1 MKKDNTYKIASIDF
15 DLRQLEIFC
24 KVLELESFSKAAHA
38 VFLAQ
43 ASVSERIA
51 TLEGMVGTKL
61 FDRMGR
67 QVVPTAAGRFLY
79 KHACLLLEMK
89 KAACNEMQDF
99 LGIKKG
105 EIHIGGSTIPGEYIL
120 PKMVGRFHQKHPL
133 ITVKLA
139 IADTNEIEK
148 RVFKG
153 ELKLGVIGSKSS
165 HACFMSC
172 ELWGDELVLAVSAE
186 HK

>member
-1 MKKDNTYKIASIDF
+1 MKKGNHHKITSINF
-15 DLRQLEIFC
+15 DLRQLEIFR
-24 KVLELESFSKAAHA
+24 KVLELESFSKAANA

-51 TLEGMVGTKL
+51 TLEGMVGTRL

-67 QVVPTAAGRFLY
+67 QVVPTAAGKLLY

-89 KAACNEMQDF
+89 KAACNEMQEF

-120 PKMVGRFHQKHPL
+120 PKVIGRFHEKHPSVSVIL
-133 ITVKLA
+133 N
-139 IADTNEIEK
+139 IADTSEIEK
-148 RVFKG
+148 RVLKG
-153 ELKLGVIGSKSS
+153 DLELGVVGSKSPQGS
-165 HACFMSC
+165 LVCT
-172 ELWGDELVLAVSAE
+172 EL
-186 HK
+186 